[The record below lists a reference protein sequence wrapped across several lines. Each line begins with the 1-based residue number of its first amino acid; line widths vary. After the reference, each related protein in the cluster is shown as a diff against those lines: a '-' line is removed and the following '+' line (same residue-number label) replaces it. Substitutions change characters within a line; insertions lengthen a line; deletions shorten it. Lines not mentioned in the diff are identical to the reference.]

1 MYVNSSLTA
10 QRIQKFVLVLGSF
23 GLETALTREKN
34 SVWEIRVQLEVSL
47 DSKRCRS
54 LFQLE
59 VFQVRKLELYPGHG
73 TICCNSVLL
82 SVENSE
88 EKTRRLR
95 IGSSA
100 EFLYSND
107 MSCWLQSSKSLLSNF
122 TGYLIDRIG
131 GGTFTG

>member
-82 SVENSE
+82 
-88 EKTRRLR
+88 KCRKLRREDQETSDWIVSR
-95 IGSSA
+95 I
-100 EFLYSND
+100 
-107 MSCWLQSSKSLLSNF
+107 SLF
-122 TGYLIDRIG
+122 
-131 GGTFTG
+131 